1 MLGGSSSKESQTRP
15 WCLLML
21 ACFEG
26 DIPLMPHLLEGRDDE
41 WDQDVIVR
49 RHEALVRHLE
59 MAMGTRN
66 PKPDGF
72 LPH

>member
-1 MLGGSSSKESQTRP
+1 
-15 WCLLML
+15 
-21 ACFEG
+21 
-26 DIPLMPHLLEGRDDE
+26 MPHLLEGRDDE